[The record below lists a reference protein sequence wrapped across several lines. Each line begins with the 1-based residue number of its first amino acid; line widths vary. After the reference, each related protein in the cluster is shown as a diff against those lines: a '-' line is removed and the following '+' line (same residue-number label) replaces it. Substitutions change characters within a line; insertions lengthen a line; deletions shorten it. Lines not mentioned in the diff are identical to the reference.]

1 MKKRFLLSSLAA
13 FAVCTISIAQVAY
26 ALPDGG
32 WTYIYHGDELQA
44 IAGAVPEEDS
54 MLDGTFQGE
63 GDWDLTAPGDPSG
76 LPGGAVLVQEEGLD
90 YLRLQDAGR
99 PQDHGYDKFN
109 RKPAFVHVMS
119 QEGITPENLI
129 LNTGITLAFRLKVPL
144 DDESGPLDSL
154 YMSETKWAVPGTP
167 LILPYPAE
175 GDGSGIGEGSGMVAV
190 NQGQA
195 AGMIGFSLMTT
206 FDHPDIASY
215 GEGLYMNSLFG
226 TALEARPELYR
237 NSFELIDPPGVA
249 YNRVDCNPR
258 EWNEFWIQIEA
269 DVTATGTHWVT
280 IWKNGDVDSPEEFV
294 VTGSNKSHRDD
305 PYLWLGFISSDD
317 EGAMDLDY
325 VAYKSGLVDPV
336 AGGGTGTFDRS
347 FADAQLRSYPNPS
360 NGSMTFAFSLERA
373 GYSTIEVYNLLGQPV
388 AKVLSKDLPA
398 GEHNIRWDA
407 DLHPGQYIYRLRS
420 NDQDAFS
427 RMTILK

>member
-26 ALPDGG
+26 TLPDGG
-32 WTYIYHGDELQA
+32 WTYIYNGDELQA
-44 IAGAVPEEDS
+44 IEGAVPEEDS

-63 GDWDLTAPGDPSG
+63 GDWDLTAPGDPLG
-76 LPGGAVLVQEEGLD
+76 LPGGAVLVQETGLD
-90 YLRLQDAGR
+90 YLRIQDAGR
-99 PQDHGYDKFN
+99 AQDHGLAKFN

-119 QEGITPENLI
+119 QEGITPEDMI
-129 LNTGITLAFRLKVPL
+129 LNTGITLAFRLKVAL

-154 YMSETKWAVPGTP
+154 YMSEPKWADPGTP
-167 LILPYPAE
+167 LVLPYPAE

-206 FDHPDIASY
+206 FDHPDIADY

-226 TALEARPELYR
+226 TSLEARPELYK
-237 NSFELIDPPGVA
+237 NSIELIDPPGVDF
-249 YNRVDCNPR
+249 NRVACNPR
-258 EWNEFWIQIEA
+258 EWNEFWIQIDA
-269 DVTATGTHWVT
+269 DVTTTGTHWVT
-280 IWKNGDVDSPEEFV
+280 IWKNGDVASPEEFI
-294 VTGSNKSHRDD
+294 VTGSTKSHRDD

-336 AGGGTGTFDRS
+336 AAGGTGTFDMS
-347 FADAQLRSYPNPS
+347 FADTQLRSYPNPS
-360 NGSMTFAFSLERA
+360 NGSMTFAFNLERS
-373 GYSTIEVYNLLGQPV
+373 GYTTLEVYNLLGQPV

-398 GEHNIRWDA
+398 GEHNIQLNV
-407 DLHPGQYIYRLRS
+407 DLTPGQYIYRLQS
-420 NDQDAFS
+420 NDQNEFS